1 MNQKLSILFMLTI
14 LVLMTVLTACGN
26 PPAGDGGASRE
37 SANVGDR
44 GTITMMANLH
54 TPEVPS
60 KKIEQWLV
68 EKIGSELDIQWIPD
82 GSYEEKFNASM
93 ATESLPEAVYLKN
106 ADMLDRLRDPIR
118 NGMFWEIG
126 PMLKDFPN
134 LQKLK
139 LEVLQNTS
147 VDGKIYALY
156 QERPLSRQGLIYR
169 KDWADRLGL
178 EAPQTIDEF
187 YHMLHQFTFGDPDGN
202 GLQDTFG
209 LTDRS
214 DLVYGSFKTV
224 STYFGTP
231 NGWGDEAGKLLPEFM
246 FQEYRD
252 TMNFYR
258 KLHQE
263 GMMNQDFPVTAKAD
277 QLDLF
282 ISGKAGVYI
291 GAMGD
296 VYNLQIKATE
306 VNPLAVFDVHNRI
319 AGPKGERAWAS
330 MGFGTVVLFPTSS
343 IQTEEELREVL
354 SFFDKLMEPE
364 FANLLRWGIEGEH
377 YNLDNGVVV
386 PTVDIKM
393 TNKDVKPYQAIE
405 IGGPLTIM
413 GYLKSNFEMGV
424 KDKAETLT
432 LDNNSILVH
441 DPTWPFESNTFNERG
456 ARLQEYI
463 QDATYQYILGLIDE
477 AGFQAEVDRWLSEG
491 GQDIIDEYNVSYRS
505 AP

>member
-1 MNQKLSILFMLTI
+1 MNRKPSILFKLTI
-14 LVLMTVLTACGN
+14 LVLMIVLTACGN
-26 PPAGDGGASRE
+26 SPSGDGGASHE
-37 SANVGDR
+37 SANAGDR

-60 KKIEQWLV
+60 KKIEQWLE
-68 EKIGSELDIQWIPD
+68 EKIGSDLDIQWIPD

-93 ATESLPEAVYLKN
+93 ATETLPEAVYLKN
-106 ADMLDRLRDPIR
+106 ADMLNRLRGQIR

-126 PMLKDFPN
+126 PMLGDFPH

-147 VDGKIYALY
+147 VDGKIYGLY

-178 EAPQTIDEF
+178 EAPQTIEKL

-209 LTDRS
+209 LADRS

-224 STYFGTP
+224 ASYFGTP
-231 NGWGDEAGKLLPEFM
+231 NGWGEEGGKLLPEFM
-246 FQEYRD
+246 FQEYMD
-252 TMNFYR
+252 TMNFFR

-263 GMMNQDFPVTAKAD
+263 GLMNRDFPVTSKAD

-282 ISGKAGVYI
+282 ISGKAGLYV

-296 VYNLQIKATE
+296 VYNLQFKARE
-306 VNPLAVFDVHNRI
+306 VNPDAIFDVHNRI
-319 AGPKGERAWAS
+319 AGPKGERVWAS
-330 MGFGTVVLFPTSS
+330 SGFGTVVLFPTTSV
-343 IQTEEELREVL
+343 QTEEELREIL

-377 YNLDNGVVV
+377 YNIEDGKVV
-386 PTVDIKM
+386 PTADINR
-393 TNKDVKPYQAIE
+393 TNKEVKPYQAIE
-405 IGGPLTIM
+405 IGGPLTIK
-413 GYLKSNFEMGV
+413 GYLDSNFQMGV

-432 LDNNSILVH
+432 RDNDSILVH
-441 DPTWPFESNTFNERG
+441 DPTWPLESNTFNERG
-456 ARLQEYI
+456 ARLQQYI

-477 AGFQAEVDRWLSEG
+477 AGFQAEVKRWLREG
-491 GQDIIDEYNVSYRS
+491 GQDIIEEFNT
-505 AP
+505 